1 MTIYICYEVNFNYC
15 NEFQHVVKVVDSEEK
30 ALEWVSEVEPA
41 ETEWREYECFKVE

>member
-30 ALEWVSEVEPA
+30 ALEWVTIDEIEKICSE
-41 ETEWREYECFKVE
+41 